1 MQFTLSKLF
10 ALVAAAQAISMTA
23 AVNVGSG
30 AANVNVG
37 IACVNNNLGGTC
49 GDLNLN
55 ALPSVC
61 VNVTPQF
68 NDNISSFRLNS
79 GVRCVFYKDGACTG
93 SSRSFTGTTNDLFG
107 DALQDNISAYQCFS
121 RPRAERDSR
130 PTENQFL
137 RNKLQARSD
146 GQRASTGHGSRVK
159 VPVNSTVQQYSFN
172 DGVNGPQHVLAL
184 INQVFQESSTD
195 LKSVGSRIR
204 HLTLDAE
211 INGVLVEVFGG
222 TNGGLDGHTAQ
233 KLVVVKLEVQERNR
247 KRDAV
252 IGPPGLRASNETVG
266 TLAQIDLYASLK
278 LSTDKMDY
286 HIQERPAS
294 VDKLKS
300 RGDSMNN
307 LDLGELPRLFREDD
321 ECLAV
326 KRKCEEAVLPA
337 SRCGLAAFYA
347 PHHSS
352 RFNIEQCTSHG
363 AQVRNDSE

>member
-1 MQFTLSKLF
+1 
-10 ALVAAAQAISMTA
+10 
-23 AVNVGSG
+23 

-79 GVRCVFYKDGACTG
+79 GIRCVFYKDGACTG

-121 RPRAERDSR
+121 RPRAERDSL

-184 INQVFQESSTD
+184 INLVNSKYILKCRKSLVDATGVSLGFESSD
-195 LKSVGSRIR
+195 LKSAVAFGSHAGRAGRRDVGWP
-204 HLTLDAE
+204 
-211 INGVLVEVFGG
+211 F
-222 TNGGLDGHTAQ
+222 DGHTAQ
-233 KLVVVKLEVQERNR
+233 KLVAVTGGQSKSETENEMPLSGHVGNTITCHMAYALEMRQRAGNFNLR
-247 KRDAV
+247 QQQRTPAV
-252 IGPPGLRASNETVG
+252 DDHDPLKKNGLGVTCLMQPMG
-266 TLAQIDLYASLK
+266 DYLATAAK
-278 LSTDKMDY
+278 
-286 HIQERPAS
+286 
-294 VDKLKS
+294 
-300 RGDSMNN
+300 
-307 LDLGELPRLFREDD
+307 
-321 ECLAV
+321 AV
-326 KRKCEEAVLPA
+326 CR
-337 SRCGLAAFYA
+337 
-347 PHHSS
+347 
-352 RFNIEQCTSHG
+352 TS
-363 AQVRNDSE
+363 A